1 MNLEEINN
9 SYGEVKQKIANAEKK
24 YEELNAKIQKFK
36 KPYYGWK
43 FKLISAQEKEDEA
56 GIKEAQG
63 KLNDIKKKVGEIKAQ
78 ANKQKEDIEKFKS
91 QINEKIESIKK
102 DPELQNQID
111 SALLRR
117 YERQENKL
125 TKEKAELV
133 GKKVGLL
140 SFKDMINEHPSVGN
154 NFYGVFSSIQW
165 LNDVEEKIEENKIE
179 ENGTI
184 KWKDYS
190 IFGELELQRQEANEK
205 LQKNYDLLKDYCAK
219 NNISEQDVKSYINM
233 IGENIPRYGKID
245 LEDTFNKTIKKMDKQ
260 ILSYDKRITDYNTLK
275 NELRN
280 SLGLSDN
287 TLENKTT
294 DETLKDNE
302 SENVPENTSS
312 ESKIKWWQ
320 FGTRFKNWWA
330 RRKLSRIEG
339 LPAPSNATENVKEE
353 NENKGLAENKEDTR
367 KSSENFRYEIV
378 REAMESQ
385 QKDDFRFAK
394 EVRKQNMENKDI
406 DEEER

>member
-133 GKKVGLL
+133 GKKAGLL